1 MGELK
6 AEVMGELVDRVDE
19 QDRVLGVVDRGE
31 AITHHWLHRVAT
43 IVCRDGEGRVLVHRR
58 AADMSRFPGQY
69 NFMVGGAAEAGE
81 SYEEAAAR
89 ELTEELGVRVPVRF
103 AFKFLCRGEISPY
116 WLGLHEAVVGE
127 DITPDP
133 DEIAWHAWVT
143 EDELREMA
151 RRPTFVADSVDVL
164 ARYLNRGEAAR
175 ADPLP

>member
-1 MGELK
+1 MGERK
-6 AEVMGELVDRVDE
+6 VGVMGELVDRVDE
-19 QDRVLGVVDRGE
+19 QDRLLGVVDRGE

-43 IVCRDGEGRVLVHRR
+43 IVCRDTEGRVLVHRR

-103 AFKFLCRGEISPY
+103 AFKFLCRGEIAPY
-116 WLGLHEAVVGE
+116 WLGVHEAAVHTA
-127 DITPDP
+127 IAPDP
-133 DEIAWHAWVT
+133 AEIAWHAWVT

-151 RRPTFVADSVDVL
+151 GRETFVADAVEALD
-164 ARYLNRGEAAR
+164 RYLNRGEAAR